1 MYQSMG
7 NFNGQNTNV
16 NIKKPI
22 LVPNQFVSVIE
33 PVTISAN
40 NNEHKPENFNKLQND
55 YHKAA
60 LYLARLHEEY
70 KIKKNEL
77 DLLKI
82 SITSPSISSK
92 FLKKIFF

>member
-22 LVPNQFVSVIE
+22 IVPNQFVSVIE
-33 PVTISAN
+33 PVNETPN
-40 NNEHKPENFNKLQND
+40 NNENKNEDSNKLKND

-92 FLKKIFF
+92 YL